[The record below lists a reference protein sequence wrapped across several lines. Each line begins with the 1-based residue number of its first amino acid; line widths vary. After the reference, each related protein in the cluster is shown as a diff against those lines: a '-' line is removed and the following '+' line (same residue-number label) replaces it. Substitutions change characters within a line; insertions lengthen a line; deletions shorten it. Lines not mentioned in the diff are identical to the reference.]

1 MVSYLPAVH
10 CMPDGQLW
18 LVYTSTNLGSGS
30 ILGRSEAQCWREFG
44 GEFVVFG
51 EDVNAWF

>member
-1 MVSYLPAVH
+1 
-10 CMPDGQLW
+10 MPDGQLW